1 MAGGLFWVHTLSIF
15 VLIIIIFSLQ
25 VVGEPSVVSG
35 AGSASSLPLEP
46 ATQQRQED
54 LAILGAATQGKLHE
68 LQQAIFAGANLEARD
83 SKEGNTPLIWAAF
96 SGHLHI
102 VQELVNKRADIN
114 AESLDSHKSA
124 LLMAAYSGHDVIV
137 EYLLFKGANI
147 DHANSRGDTGVAIA
161 AYMNR
166 AEVVEVLLHHR
177 ANLKKRTK
185 SQHYQ
190 PLHLAAYKGHSEIV
204 LMLLDHYKPK
214 EDTAAA
220 AAVDGELDMDARDK
234 QGNSPLLLA
243 VMQGQTEAARVLL
256 QAGADA
262 TLTDNM
268 GNTVLMLAVNRG
280 HLETMLMLLEWL
292 QQRGDGQR
300 PGDDSG
306 VLSEHSLLSSPAV
319 LWQIDKA
326 NSDGQTPM
334 LRACIKGFTPLFKE
348 LLKRGA
354 NLEHK
359 DNSNNVCEDVARE
372 KGWKE
377 IQRLILEYKKDYPLN
392 VEL

>member
-1 MAGGLFWVHTLSIF
+1 MAGRHIWVHNVALLLLF
-15 VLIIIIFSLQ
+15 IISCPFQ
-25 VVGEPSVVSG
+25 VVGEPPAGSG

-124 LLMAAYSGHDVIV
+124 LLLAAYSGHDTIV

-147 DHANSRGDTGVAIA
+147 NHANSRGDTGVAIA

-166 AEVVEVLLHHR
+166 AEVVQVLLHHR

-214 EDTAAA
+214 EGTA
-220 AAVDGELDMDARDK
+220 AAVDDELDMNARDK

-262 TLTDNM
+262 TLADNM

-280 HLETMLMLLEWL
+280 HLETMLMLIEWF

-319 LWQIDKA
+319 MWQIDIA
-326 NSDGQTPM
+326 NIEGQTPM

-377 IQRLILEYKKDYPLN
+377 IQRLILEYKKDYPLK